1 MLNLMPRGFY
11 LDDIFDEM
19 KENRITNQMKC
30 DISEDEKEY
39 RIEIDIPGYKKDEIK
54 IESNDGL
61 LTITAEKHLENKEE
75 DKKKKYIRKERFYGK
90 TSRSFNFTDID
101 EDRID
106 AKFENGTLLLT
117 VPKKNKEKTKRIISI
132 N

>member
-1 MLNLMPRGFY
+1 MLNLMPRDFY
-11 LDDIFDEM
+11 LDDIFDDM
-19 KENRITNQMKC
+19 KDNRITNQMKC
-30 DISEDEKEY
+30 DIYEDEKEY
-39 RIEIDIPGYKKDEIK
+39 HIELDIPGYKKEEIK

-61 LTITAEKHLENKEE
+61 LTITAEKHVENKEE

-90 TSRSFNFTDID
+90 TSRSFSFTDID

-106 AKFENGTLLLT
+106 AKYENGTLLLT
-117 VPKKNKEKTKRIISI
+117 VPKKNKEETKKIISI